1 MNRNTER
8 KLKKVSKRLKV
19 KANIAD
25 VHLGSKKM
33 SGNPREGLIILEEQN
48 RLHLLGEILTRH
60 LITV

>member
-25 VHLGSKKM
+25 IHLGSKKM
-33 SGNPREGLIILEEQN
+33 SGNPREGLIVLEEQN
-48 RLHLLGEILTRH
+48 RLHLLGEILIRH

>member
-8 KLKKVSKRLKV
+8 KFKKVSKRV
-19 KANIAD
+19 KANISD

>member
-1 MNRNTER
+1 MNRNTDR
-8 KLKKVSKRLKV
+8 KIKKVSKRLRV
-19 KANIAD
+19 KANISD

-48 RLHLLGEILTRH
+48 RLHLLDKILVRH

>member
-1 MNRNTER
+1 MNRNTDR
-8 KLKKVSKRLKV
+8 KLKKVSKRV